1 MSPLIT
7 RKSSDDSKSAEAA
20 APQGILLDPAGAP
33 ALRAA
38 PLSSVVRTVTAAA
51 HGRLPSVL
59 PAFPQGLQDLG
70 VAAALRITGP
80 ERESWLQGVQ
90 TNDLRCAPEGGA
102 VEALFLGGKGRIVAE
117 GLVFRYRDEI
127 VVTTL
132 ADRLDALQ
140 AHLDGL
146 LIMEDA
152 EVSRALGLRRL
163 RYMPGDRPP
172 AAPGLDDAASSLPLG
187 AELLV
192 AEARAQELLAS
203 LPQRP
208 APEAVEALRVALGVP
223 AWRRDFDER
232 TTPLEAGL
240 DRAISFTKGCY
251 VGQEVVAMA
260 TYRGR
265 VQWNLV
271 RLEVKGP
278 APAAGSAIDPA
289 RGGKGRVTSAVQV
302 GDFAL
307 LLGMVHRDK
316 IVPEAKV
323 QLEDGREATVLGLPF
338 GSRPGAGVCV

>member
-7 RKSSDDSKSAEAA
+7 RKSSDDSKGADLG
-20 APQGILLDPAGAP
+20 APQGILLDSSGVPVP
-33 ALRAA
+33 RAA
-38 PLSSVVRTVTAAA
+38 PLSSVVRTVAAA
-51 HGRLPSVL
+51 THGRLPSVL
-59 PAFPQGLQDLG
+59 PAFPKGLQDLG
-70 VAAALRITGP
+70 VAAGLRITGP

-90 TNDLRCAPEGGA
+90 TNDLRAAPEHGA

-117 GLVFRYRDEI
+117 GLVFRYRDELI
-127 VVTTL
+127 VTTREG
-132 ADRLDALQ
+132 RLDALQ

-152 EVSRALGLRRL
+152 EVSRAAGLHRL
-163 RYMPGDRPP
+163 RYLPGDRPP
-172 AAPGLDDAASSLPLG
+172 ALPGLDDAASLLPLG

-192 AEARAQELLAS
+192 AEARAQELLAA

-208 APEAVEALRVALGVP
+208 DPEAVEAMRVALGVP
-223 AWRRDFDER
+223 AWGRDFDES

-271 RLEVKGP
+271 RLEVKGR
-278 APAAGSAIDPA
+278 APAAGSAVDPA
-289 RGGKGRVTSAVQV
+289 RGGKGRITSAVQV
-302 GDFAL
+302 GDVAIL
-307 LLGMVHRDK
+307 LAMVHRDK